1 MNATNLEGVESIRI
15 IRADGNLQIS
25 AADGAAEIRASVE
38 PSITREAGVAEVTVR
53 SNAEVR
59 VPAGVTLE
67 VIHCGGNLDAEDLTT
82 PLALGRVAGNFRAR
96 RMGAISVR
104 EKVSGNAS
112 IRQAGAVDGARV
124 SGTLAVDEVR
134 SVSFASVAG
143 ELRASAVEGDVAVEQ
158 VSGGAT
164 IDRVGGAIRSRHVGG
179 RLYAEM
185 VGEIEVE
192 AVGGKARASGV
203 ARSVRA
209 ARVGGRLTV
218 DGVGGDLVVE
228 RVGGHAML
236 ARVAG
241 AIALAEIGGAAYLR
255 GPYPAGKSWGVH
267 SRGRAVLELDA
278 DTALTLTASSG
289 SGRVRLFG
297 IDGAGLRWSGG
308 NRVEGEIGALPEG
321 AQRTRVS
328 IEAGRGDVIVAR
340 PGAREREYCG
350 RGARQERPFPGAF
363 SELGDIIAEEFGRE
377 VPRFVGAIL
386 GAAGQFASRTGT
398 WSGGLVRDVT
408 DDVARSV
415 REAMLEMQRT
425 LDDVEAKVPQ
435 EVAARLG
442 ELGKRIEEL
451 VRSASEDG
459 RMRSREARR
468 EMREKIRAAARE
480 MRETI
485 RQAARQARERAGERG
500 ETGAGA
506 ARSTTDAPASPGI
519 TRPLNPEAAA
529 GDMISILRAVR
540 EGKLEP
546 EEADEMIAAL
556 MEVERAAE
564 GGRGDPR

>member
-15 IRADGNLQIS
+15 VRADGNLQIS
-25 AADGAAEIRASVE
+25 AADGPAEIRASVE
-38 PSITREAGVAEVTVR
+38 PSIVRDGGVAEVTIR
-53 SNAEVR
+53 SSAEVR
-59 VPAGVTLE
+59 VPAGVALE
-67 VIHCGGNLDAEDLTT
+67 VIHCAGNLDAEDLAA
-82 PLALGRVAGNFRAR
+82 PLAIGRVAGNLRAR
-96 RMGAISVR
+96 RIGAMSVR
-104 EKVSGNAS
+104 EKVSGNATL
-112 IRQAGAVDGARV
+112 RQVAAVDGERV
-124 SGTLAVDEVR
+124 SGTLSVEEAR

-143 ELRASAVEGDVAVEQ
+143 ELRARAIDGDLAVEHVG
-158 VSGGAT
+158 GGAT
-164 IDRVGGAIRSRHVGG
+164 VERVGGAIRSRHVGG
-179 RLYAEM
+179 RLYAES
-185 VGEIEVE
+185 VGEVEVE
-192 AVGGKARASGV
+192 TIGGKARASSV

-218 DGVGGDLVVE
+218 DDVGGDLIVE

-241 AIALAEIGGAAYLR
+241 AVALAEIGGAAYLR
-255 GPYPAGKSWGVH
+255 GPYAAGKSWSVH

-278 DTALTLTASSG
+278 DSALALIASSG

-308 NRVEGEIGALPEG
+308 NRVEGEIGAPHEG
-321 AQRTRVS
+321 AEPTRVA

-350 RGARQERPFPGAF
+350 RGFRQERPSPGAF

-386 GAAGQFASRTGT
+386 GAAGQFASRTGA

-435 EVAARLG
+435 EVAARLA

-468 EMREKIRAAARE
+468 EMREKIRDAARE
-480 MRETI
+480 MREAI
-485 RQAARQARERAGERG
+485 RQAARESRERAGESRQ
-500 ETGAGA
+500 GA
-506 ARSTTDAPASPGI
+506 ATAAGQSADAGVSPGV

-529 GDMISILRAVR
+529 GDMMSILRAVR

-564 GGRGDPR
+564 GGRSEPR